1 MGRLG
6 TGCRRAVGSGYDVAF
21 YNASTGLFNIW
32 STDSNGNYI
41 TNLASGITGT
51 SSTLE
56 NFETIFD
63 QDLNGDGTIGPP
75 STTPTAPTVIEAHG
89 VTSLLQ
95 SGSDYFLNPV
105 SSGTTITGPELMFN
119 GAPVTVGMWA
129 GWAPVAAEHV
139 GSGYDVAFYN
149 ASTGLFNIWSTDS
162 NGNYI
167 TNLASG
173 IAGTSSTLENFE
185 TIFDQDLNGDG
196 TIGPPPPP
204 PPTMIEAHG
213 VTTLLQS
220 GNDYFLNPVSSGT
233 TITGPELI
241 FNGAP
246 VTVGMWAGW
255 APVAAEHVGS
265 GYDVAFYNA
274 STGLFNI
281 WSTDSNGNYIANLA
295 SGITGSS
302 TTLENFET
310 IFDQDLNGDGT
321 IGPPAGGGSV
331 TAKLQ
336 SAAGSSPDNFRL
348 SNHDFHFSNN
358 ESGTTGQ
365 TPASSA
371 SQGIATA
378 MGGHDSFVF
387 APDHGPTGTARS
399 TSWANTTPS
408 SNSAVAHSHD
418 AGTHEDAFGAS
429 IIPDAAHLLAHHSGF
444 HFV

>member
-1 MGRLG
+1 M
-6 TGCRRAVGSGYDVAF
+6 
-21 YNASTGLFNIW
+21 
-32 STDSNGNYI
+32 
-41 TNLASGITGT
+41 
-51 SSTLE
+51 
-56 NFETIFD
+56 
-63 QDLNGDGTIGPP
+63 
-75 STTPTAPTVIEAHG
+75 TA
-89 VTSLLQ
+89 LLQ
-95 SGSDYFLNPV
+95 SGSDYFLNP
-105 SSGTTITGPELMFN
+105 I
-119 GAPVTVGMWA
+119 
-129 GWAPVAAEHV
+129 
-139 GSGYDVAFYN
+139 
-149 ASTGLFNIWSTDS
+149 
-162 NGNYI
+162 
-167 TNLASG
+167 
-173 IAGTSSTLENFE
+173 
-185 TIFDQDLNGDG
+185 
-196 TIGPPPPP
+196 
-204 PPTMIEAHG
+204 
-213 VTTLLQS
+213 
-220 GNDYFLNPVSSGT
+220 SSGT

-358 ESGTTGQ
+358 ESGITGQ

-378 MGGHDSFVF
+378 MGGHNSFVF